1 MKFDI
6 TDIKKES
13 GAVMEIRYQGPL
25 VQDDLYDM
33 ISVKDDV
40 LIEGTLTNQG
50 EEVFLSGVLKLT
62 YTGQCARC
70 LKPVTR
76 TMTLQLNERF
86 SSRDTDDDDVY
97 PYEGNFVDLTKTVN
111 DNIIV
116 ALPVRLLCS
125 EQCKGLCP
133 VCGKNLNQGSCQC
146 RPEQEDKKQE
156 KTENPFGILKDY
168 FSH

>member
-6 TDIKKES
+6 TDIKKNREPLWKFDTK
-13 GAVMEIRYQGPL
+13 PL

-50 EEVFLSGVLKLT
+50 EEIFLSGVLKLT

-125 EQCKGLCP
+125 EQCSVFARYAEKPQPRFLP
-133 VCGKNLNQGSCQC
+133 MQT
-146 RPEQEDKKQE
+146 EQEDKKQE
-156 KTENPFGILKDY
+156 NREPLRYIKRLL
-168 FSH
+168 